1 MMNSVKFK
9 PGLYFAIVFLVSY
22 TLWFSGAYTSFQE
35 ANNGEHMFFLLPGLL
50 TPFLVSLV
58 MMLFSGQKD
67 YKKEYVGRLV
77 NLGRFRLDMLPAF
90 LFILPV
96 AVLIS
101 IAISTLFGGS
111 SDQFQFSED
120 FSFSTGFVPVLVL
133 LLLAATF
140 EEMGWRGYAFDSL
153 QSRYTIFT
161 ASLLFG
167 ILWSLWHLPL
177 VFVKDSYQY
186 EILHQNPGYALNF
199 FVAIVPMG
207 ILSSWIWIKN
217 RKSIIAAV
225 LFHFFTNFWNEA
237 FVMTQ
242 QTKCIETGVLTFI
255 AIAII
260 VYDKDLFFAR
270 AHLVGRETQC
280 K

>member
-22 TLWFSGAYTSFQE
+22 TLWFAGAYTSFQE
-35 ANNGEHMFFLLPGLL
+35 ANNGAHMYFLLPGLL

-58 MMLFSGQKD
+58 MILSSGRKD
-67 YKKEYVGRLV
+67 YKKEYVGRLFHP
-77 NLGRFRLDMLPAF
+77 GRFRLNMLPALF
-90 LFILPV
+90 FILPV

-101 IAISTLFGGS
+101 IAVSTLFGGS
-111 SDQFQFSED
+111 SDQFLLSEE

-161 ASLLFG
+161 ASLLFAV
-167 ILWSLWHLPL
+167 LWSLWHLPL

-186 EILHQNPGYALNF
+186 EIFHQNPGYALNF
-199 FVAIVPMG
+199 FFAIIPMG

-225 LFHFFTNFWNEA
+225 LFHFFINFWNEA
-237 FVMTQ
+237 FAMTQ
-242 QTKCIETGVLTFI
+242 QAKCIETGVLSLIT
-255 AIAII
+255 IAII
-260 VYDKDLFFAR
+260 VYDKDLFFSR
-270 AHLVGRETQC
+270 SHLAGRETQC